1 MLEKFFQKKKE
12 PLVGVD
18 ISSTSVKVLQ
28 LEKIENQITVVGYGV
43 ELLPPNTVVEKN
55 IKDVD
60 SLGGS
65 IKKAMERAKLTT
77 KNAAIAVAGTAVIT
91 QVIQVDKNLTQA
103 ETEDQIFLEADRY
116 IPYSLDEVNLDFEVL
131 GPARNKNPDLLDVI
145 LAAAK
150 HEVVDLRIAAV
161 NAAGLKAKIVDVE
174 SLAME
179 RALSLLA
186 HQLPKEQIKDNIALI
201 DIGATTTTLHIF
213 NDLRSIYTREQA
225 FGGKQLLE
233 EIQRRYGLSVEE
245 ASSVN
250 IYDGLPD
257 DFAPEV
263 LQPFKESVVQQVN
276 RALQF
281 FFSSGEHQDIS
292 YIILSGGVSTL
303 IGLDELIQKKIGK
316 KTFVANPFA
325 DMVISKNINAN
336 ALLHDAPG
344 LMVCCGL
351 ALRTFDS

>member
-1 MLEKFFQKKKE
+1 MLERFFQKKKE

-28 LEKIENQITVVGYGV
+28 LEKVDNRSAIVGYSV

-60 SLGGS
+60 ALGVS
-65 IKKAMERAKLTT
+65 IRKAMDRAKLTT

-91 QVIQVDKNLTQA
+91 QVIQLDAKLTQA
-103 ETEDQIFLEADRY
+103 ELEDQILVEADRY
-116 IPYSLDEVNLDFEVL
+116 IPYSLEEVNLDFEVL
-131 GPARNKNPDLLDVI
+131 GPSRTNSTELVDVL

-150 HEVVDLRIAAV
+150 HDVVDLRIAAL
-161 NAAGLKAKIVDVE
+161 NAAGLRAKVVDIE
-174 SLAME
+174 SLAIE
-179 RALSLLA
+179 RAFGLLA
-186 HQLPKEQIKDNIALI
+186 NQLPKEQTKENIALI
-201 DIGATTTTLHIF
+201 DIGATATTLHIL
-213 NDLRSIYTREQA
+213 NNLRSIYSREQA

-233 EIQRRYGLSVEE
+233 EIQRRYGLSAEE
-245 ASSVN
+245 TASIN
-250 IYDGLPD
+250 IYEGLPD

-263 LQPFKESVVQQVN
+263 LQPFQESVVQQVN

-292 YIILSGGVSTL
+292 YIVLSGGVSTL
-303 IGLDELIQKKIGK
+303 VGLDELMQKKIGK
-316 KTFVANPFA
+316 KTFVANPFS
-325 DMVISKNINAN
+325 DMIVPSNINQN
-336 ALLHDAPG
+336 ALLHDAPS

-351 ALRTFDS
+351 ALRTFD

>member
-1 MLEKFFQKKKE
+1 VLEKFFQKKKE

-28 LEKIENQITVVGYGV
+28 LEKIDDRIAVVGYGV

-60 SLGGS
+60 TLGAT
-65 IKKAMERAKLTT
+65 IKKAMDRAKLST

-91 QVIQVDKNLTQA
+91 QVIQIDANLTKA
-103 ETEDQIFLEADRY
+103 EMEDQIFVEADRY
-116 IPYSLDEVNLDFEVL
+116 IPYSLEEVNLDFEIL
-131 GPARNKNPDLLDVI
+131 GPARNKNPDLVDVM
-145 LAAAK
+145 LSAAK
-150 HEVVDLRIAAV
+150 HEVVDLRVAAI
-161 NAAGLKAKIVDVE
+161 NAAGLRAKIVDIE
-174 SLAME
+174 SLAIE
-179 RALSLLA
+179 RSFGLLA
-186 HQLPKEQIKDNIALI
+186 SQLPKEQTKENIALI
-201 DIGATTTTLHIF
+201 DIGATATTLHVL
-213 NDLRSIYTREQA
+213 NDLRSIYSREQA

-233 EIQRRYGLSVEE
+233 EIQRRYGLSTEE
-245 ASSVN
+245 TAVIN

-292 YIILSGGVSTL
+292 YIVLSGGVATL
-303 IGLDELIQKKIGK
+303 VGLDELIQKKVGK
-316 KTFVANPFA
+316 KTFVANPFS
-325 DMVISKNINAN
+325 DMIIPPNINQN
-336 ALLHDAPG
+336 VLLHDAPG
-344 LMVCCGL
+344 LMVSCGL
-351 ALRTFDS
+351 ALRTFD